1 MDGYMES
8 YRGQV
13 LMRECDLLGHMNMQF
28 YGSRISLAMCTMFH
42 AIGLDPENLNNSKR
56 GLAVVHQD
64 TRYIAELHAGDIIH
78 MESAVVGSSEKTVTF
93 DHRLYNSVDG
103 TLVFSSRMTSAYMDL
118 DSRKAISLSATIR
131 QKVNELMTNGEN
143 AA

>member
-13 LMRECDLLGHMNMQF
+13 LMRECDLLGHMNIQY
-28 YGSRISLAMCTMFH
+28 YGSRISVAMCNMFY
-42 AIGLDPENLNNSKR
+42 AIGLDPDDLKNGKR

-64 TRYIAELHAGDIIH
+64 SRYVAELHAGDIIH

-93 DHRLYNSVDG
+93 DHRLYNSVDDG
-103 TLVFSSRMTSAYMDL
+103 LVFSSRMVSAYMDL
-118 DSRKAISLSATIR
+118 ESRKAIPLSDTIR
-131 QKVNELMTNGEN
+131 QKLVDLITDGEK
-143 AA
+143 AS